1 MRRLFSTRSLLGF
14 IGVLVLSGV
23 AYAQVDVGVAVS
35 FGPPEL
41 PVYEQPI
48 CPAEGY
54 IWTPGYWAWD
64 GDDYY
69 WVPGRG
75 WQRPGRDFFGPRAIG
90 LGEGGD
96 TTFTKAIGARWLVSM
111 AVLITDLAIL
121 ATGMKAGAGTTII
134 FITTAR

>member
-1 MRRLFSTRSLLGF
+1 MRRLLAIRSLMGFLG
-14 IGVLVLSGV
+14 LLLLSGL

-69 WVPGRG
+69 
-75 WQRPGRDFFGPRAIG
+75 
-90 LGEGGD
+90 
-96 TTFTKAIGARWLVSM
+96 
-111 AVLITDLAIL
+111 
-121 ATGMKAGAGTTII
+121 
-134 FITTAR
+134 